1 MTISHQINPVFIN
14 PDRLSSTY
22 IITYNPVFIASVWLW
37 TISRQYIFGLRH
49 WNHALINHWIILF
62 KSLNSQHGWILLWL
76 LITGII
82 EVFKVALAQWLL
94 FYQRI

>member
-1 MTISHQINPVFIN
+1 MLYDYNSPVFIN
-14 PDRLSSTY
+14 PAWLS
-22 IITYNPVFIASVWLW
+22 

-62 KSLNSQHGWILLWL
+62 KSLIANMAGFLLWL
-76 LITGII
+76 SVTNIMI